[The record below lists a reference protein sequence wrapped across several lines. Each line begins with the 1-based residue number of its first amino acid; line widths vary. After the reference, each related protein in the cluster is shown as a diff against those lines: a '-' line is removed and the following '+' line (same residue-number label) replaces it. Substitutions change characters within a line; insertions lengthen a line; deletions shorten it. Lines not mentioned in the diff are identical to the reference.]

1 MIILF
6 GLAGSGKGTQ
16 GKILSEIF
24 GWRWLSVGEA
34 IRQTGGYEEIINNGG
49 LIPDADVIKLMD
61 KQIKK
66 AEAEG
71 FDVIL
76 DGYPRDKEQAEYI
89 MNTMPDKIDGAIIL
103 EVPKEELYERLAL
116 RGRDDDKE
124 RSSIDRR
131 FAIFEHNQRRDAHHT
146 VARCQFRRVVH
157 IELDHLEG
165 VVFIGELL
173 YNRRKH
179 FARAAPVS
187 VKINQHGPFIIQNL
201 LLECIVVHFHNSHI
215 IFLLCCFHL

>member
-16 GKILSEIF
+16 GKILSEVF

-34 IRQTGGYEEIINNGG
+34 IRQTGEFKEIIDRGE
-49 LIPDADVIKLMD
+49 LIPDDEVIKIMD

-89 MNTMPDKIDGAIIL
+89 ADTMAEKIDGAIIL
-103 EVPKEELYERLAL
+103 EVPKEELYQRLAL

-124 RSSIDRR
+124 KESIDRR
-131 FAIFEHNQRRDAHHT
+131 FEVFE
-146 VARCQFRRVVH
+146 
-157 IELDHLEG
+157 
-165 VVFIGELL
+165 
-173 YNRRKH
+173 
-179 FARAAPVS
+179 
-187 VKINQHGPFIIQNL
+187 QNIYSIL
-201 LLECIVVHFHNSHI
+201 PLLESKNIPVKYIDGVGTVEEVSARLINVVKTMCPDATEQKVDVNGEEIEKSYGE
-215 IFLLCCFHL
+215 

>member
-16 GKILSEIF
+16 GKALSEIF

-34 IRQTGGYEEIINNGG
+34 IRQHGGYEEIINSGG
-49 LIPDADVIKLMD
+49 LIPDEDVIRLMD

-76 DGYPRDKEQAEYI
+76 DGYPRDKAQAEYI
-89 MNTMPDKIDGAIIL
+89 MAHMADKVDGAIIL

-124 RSSIDRR
+124 RSSIDKR
-131 FAIFEHNQRRDAHHT
+131 FEVFE
-146 VARCQFRRVVH
+146 
-157 IELDHLEG
+157 
-165 VVFIGELL
+165 
-173 YNRRKH
+173 
-179 FARAAPVS
+179 
-187 VKINQHGPFIIQNL
+187 QNIYSIL
-201 LLECIVVHFHNSHI
+201 PLLEAKNIPIVRVDGVGKIEEVTARLVDVTKEMNPDATEQENDVNGDDIERSYGE
-215 IFLLCCFHL
+215 